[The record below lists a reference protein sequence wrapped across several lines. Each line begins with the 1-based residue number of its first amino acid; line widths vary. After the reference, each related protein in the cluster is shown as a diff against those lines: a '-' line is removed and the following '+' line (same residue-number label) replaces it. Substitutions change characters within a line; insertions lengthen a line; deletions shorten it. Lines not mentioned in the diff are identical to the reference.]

1 MCKAGGCARL
11 RHAAMGR
18 GEMQSTALHATG
30 ANPAM
35 PPQPHWAPAACSAG
49 AGAAGFCQADGW
61 WRVGLGA
68 VGRRGARTGNANTFS
83 ACPRA
88 AVAHRREAGRGP
100 AQLYNTEYTSIH
112 INGLPMCFLKF
123 VSILCIAGMR
133 GRWWHAHTLF
143 AGQPRRRAAGRA
155 PRT

>member
-18 GEMQSTALHATG
+18 GGMQSTALHATG

-35 PPQPHWAPAACSAG
+35 PPQPHWAPAVCSAG

-83 ACPRA
+83 AKYILPKTLTSQA
-88 AVAHRREAGRGP
+88 NASTLPPVGVLLTMKRRVG
-100 AQLYNTEYTSIH
+100 
-112 INGLPMCFLKF
+112 
-123 VSILCIAGMR
+123 
-133 GRWWHAHTLF
+133 
-143 AGQPRRRAAGRA
+143 
-155 PRT
+155 